1 MHSFKT
7 PFRFECFCVHI
18 FWDAAQFAAS
28 VHKAWF
34 AFEYMNV
41 TGIAHEST
49 LSETGP
55 QNQQLKDLKGDWILL
70 FCS

>member
-1 MHSFKT
+1 MY
-7 PFRFECFCVHI
+7 I
-18 FWDAAQFAAS
+18 FFGIQFAAS

-55 QNQQLKDLKGDWILL
+55 QNQHMGIPLQLLVAA
-70 FCS
+70 